1 MPARGALFARRDSG
15 IRAAMTRS
23 TNRGL
28 ARWALVA
35 AAFAAQTCK
44 GHEQSTT
51 SANTNVG
58 ARPVRRATVADQR
71 SLDDHLDAP
80 AALPVRVARA
90 QSASEL
96 CAGPNAVGKLGDWVL
111 DNGVVRAVID
121 DVRTGGG
128 GFSLSGG
135 QLVDLQRSDGQRRA
149 PDELGQV
156 FNFLGR
162 FPRQLRYTSSTSE
175 ARPDGSAAVIVRGE
189 DPRTPGLTGETRY
202 ILSPG
207 RCAIELETTLTYAGT
222 APTEVGL
229 GDAIQWAGAEHW
241 APGVGHA
248 LRGERRGPWIA
259 GVGRESVYAIV
270 AEDSVEVFGP
280 NGSAW
285 SNPMQRRTTLAAG
298 QSVTYKRAFGV
309 SFASGVDDALR
320 CAGFRA
326 RTRMQGRVRVRDAQ
340 GRPFAGARVV
350 LEDAQGAPLWMAA
363 SGGDGLALVESSTA
377 GTFTVRVTAMARG
390 VTVASGG
397 SIVFG
402 AAGATESPIVDATV
416 GSASALRLSVSDGAP
431 TDARVLIYGE
441 SGTPDPMLGAIGRGD
456 GARNSILV
464 SHRGETTVPIAPG
477 NYRVVATKGGFYTLG
492 EARVTVAEGATQTVS
507 LAVRRVIDAER
518 RWVCGDFHTHQA
530 PSLDSPVSTR
540 DRVLAAAAEGL
551 DVVAATDHNV
561 ATDLSAAASA
571 EDLDQRL
578 VTMGGDEVSTDI
590 AVNPTGHW
598 NLYPLRVDPALP
610 LNGAPDLFEVSA
622 DELVARMRRQHPDTV
637 IQVNHPRAGSPT
649 GLFDIVGLDANTGRA
664 ARAGFAPTF
673 DAIEVWNGRYQPQAD
688 AVIRDWLSLLRAG
701 ARITG
706 VANSDSHAIVTQEVG
721 YPRTCFRGSHTWRSA
736 GAPPGPTADE
746 QVRAM
751 FRQKRD
757 VVMTDGPIIEVLRAD
772 RTSAVGALERPVAPG
787 ETLTIRA
794 VSVGW
799 AAADVLERID
809 ARGAI
814 TPVAGARVVR
824 EGDVV
829 RVEAT
834 WRTSA
839 SANDGIVLFRAR
851 GTQPIPVLVG
861 DPAMVAMAIS
871 NPIYT
876 QASRGRGRR

>member
-1 MPARGALFARRDSG
+1 MSH
-15 IRAAMTRS
+15 RS
-23 TNRGL
+23 VGGRWRWSL
-28 ARWALVA
+28 AILAG
-35 AAFAAQTCK
+35 FSHTTCK
-44 GHEQSTT
+44 GHERATT
-51 SANTNVG
+51 PSLA
-58 ARPVRRATVADQR
+58 ARPTPRAPVADR
-71 SLDDHLDAP
+71 YALDEHLTEPAP
-80 AALPVRVARA
+80 TAARVLRA
-90 QSASEL
+90 SAASEL
-96 CAGPNAVGKLGDWVL
+96 CAGPNAVGKIGDWVL
-111 DNGVVRAVID
+111 DNGVVRAVVD

-135 QLVDLQRSDGQRRA
+135 QLVDVQRVDGSRRA

-162 FPRQLRYTSSTSE
+162 FPRQLRYTSATSE
-175 ARPDGSAAVIVRGE
+175 VRPNGSAAVIVRGE

-202 ILSPG
+202 ILAPG
-207 RCAIELETTLTYAGT
+207 RCAIELETTLAYAGT
-222 APTEVGL
+222 TPTEVGL

-259 GVGRESVYAIV
+259 GVGRETVYAIV
-270 AEDSVEVFGP
+270 AEDSAELFGP

-285 SNPMQRRTTLAAG
+285 SNPMQRTITLAAG
-298 QSVTYKRAFGV
+298 QSVTYKRAIGV
-309 SFASGVDDALR
+309 SFASGVGDALR
-320 CAGFRA
+320 CAGFRG
-326 RTRMQGRVRVRDAQ
+326 RGTRMQGRVRVRDAQ

-363 SGGDGLALVESSTA
+363 SGTDGLALVESTAA

-397 SIVFG
+397 SLVLG
-402 AAGATESPIVDATV
+402 APGATESPMIDATV
-416 GSASALRLSVSDGAP
+416 GAASALRVSVEDGAP

-441 SGTPDPMLGAIGRGD
+441 HGTPDPMLGAIGRGD
-456 GARNSILV
+456 GARNSVLV
-464 SHRGETTVPIAPG
+464 SHRGQTTVPIAPG
-477 NYRVVATKGGFYTLG
+477 SYRLVATKGGFYTLG
-492 EARVTVAEGATQTVS
+492 EARVTVAEGATQSIS
-507 LAVRRVIDAER
+507 LSVRRVIDAEH

-598 NLYPLRVDPALP
+598 NIYPLRVDPSQP
-610 LNGAPDLFEVSA
+610 LNGAPDLFEVPA

-649 GLFDIVGLDANTGRA
+649 GLFDIVALDPRTGRA
-664 ARAGFAPTF
+664 ARPGFSPTF

-688 AVIRDWLSLLRAG
+688 GVVRDWFSLLRNG

-736 GAPPGPTADE
+736 GGPPGPTADE
-746 QVRAM
+746 QARAM
-751 FRQKRD
+751 IRQKRD
-757 VVMTDGPIIEVLRAD
+757 VVMTDGPILEVLRAD
-772 RTSAVGALERPVAPG
+772 RSSAVGELERPVAPG
-787 ETLTIRA
+787 ETLTVRA

-799 AAADVLERID
+799 APADTLERVD
-809 ARGAI
+809 ANGTI
-814 TPVAGARVVR
+814 TALTGARVTR
-824 EGDVV
+824 DGDVV
-829 RVEAT
+829 RVEAS
-834 WRTSA
+834 WRA
-839 SANDGIVLFRAR
+839 SAAALDSIVLFRVR

-861 DPAMVAMAIS
+861 DPPMVAMAMS
-871 NPIYT
+871 NPVYVRG
-876 QASRGRGRR
+876 SRGRPRRSP

>member
-1 MPARGALFARRDSG
+1 MAHRSVGGRWRWSLAILAG
-15 IRAAMTRS
+15 ISHT
-23 TNRGL
+23 
-28 ARWALVA
+28 
-35 AAFAAQTCK
+35 TCK
-44 GHEQSTT
+44 GHERATT
-51 SANTNVG
+51 PSLA
-58 ARPVRRATVADQR
+58 ARPTPRAPVADR
-71 SLDDHLDAP
+71 YALDEHLTEP
-80 AALPVRVARA
+80 VPTAARVLRA
-90 QSASEL
+90 SAASEL
-96 CAGPNAVGKLGDWVL
+96 CAGPNAVGKIGDWVL
-111 DNGVVRAVID
+111 DNGVVRAVVD

-135 QLVDLQRSDGQRRA
+135 QLVDVQRVDGSRRA

-162 FPRQLRYTSSTSE
+162 FPRQLRYTSATSE
-175 ARPDGSAAVIVRGE
+175 VRPNGSAAVIVRGE

-202 ILSPG
+202 ILAPG
-207 RCAIELETTLTYAGT
+207 RCAIELETTLAYAGT
-222 APTEVGL
+222 SPTEVGL

-259 GVGRESVYAIV
+259 GVGRETVYAIV
-270 AEDSVEVFGP
+270 AEDSAELFGP

-285 SNPMQRRTTLAAG
+285 SNPMQRTITLAAG
-298 QSVTYKRAFGV
+298 QSVTYKRAIGV
-309 SFASGVDDALR
+309 SFASGVGDALR
-320 CAGFRA
+320 CAGFRGQG
-326 RTRMQGRVRVRDAQ
+326 TRMQGRVRVRDAQ

-350 LEDAQGAPLWMAA
+350 LEDAQGAPRWMAA
-363 SGGDGLALVESSTA
+363 SGTDGLALVESTAA

-397 SIVFG
+397 SLVLG
-402 AAGATESPIVDATV
+402 APGATESPMIDATV
-416 GSASALRLSVSDGAP
+416 GAASALRVSVEDGAP

-441 SGTPDPMLGAIGRGD
+441 NGTPDPMLGAIGRGD
-456 GARNSILV
+456 GARNSVLV
-464 SHRGETTVPIAPG
+464 SHRGQTTVPIAPG
-477 NYRVVATKGGFYTLG
+477 SYRLVATKGGFYTLG
-492 EARVTVAEGATQTVS
+492 EARVTVVEGATQSVS
-507 LAVRRVIDAER
+507 LSVRRVIDAEH

-598 NLYPLRVDPALP
+598 NIYPLRVDPSQP
-610 LNGAPDLFEVSA
+610 LNGAPDLFEVPA

-649 GLFDIVGLDANTGRA
+649 GLFDIVALDPRTGRA
-664 ARAGFAPTF
+664 ARPGFSPTF

-688 AVIRDWLSLLRAG
+688 GVVRDWFSLLRNG

-736 GAPPGPTADE
+736 GGPPGPTADE
-746 QVRAM
+746 QARAM
-751 FRQKRD
+751 IRQKRD
-757 VVMTDGPIIEVLRAD
+757 VVMTDGPILEVLRAD
-772 RTSAVGALERPVAPG
+772 RSSAVGELERPVAPG
-787 ETLTIRA
+787 ETLTVRA

-799 AAADVLERID
+799 APADTLERVD
-809 ARGAI
+809 ANGTI
-814 TPVAGARVVR
+814 TALTGARVTR
-824 EGDVV
+824 DGDVV
-829 RVEAT
+829 RVEAS
-834 WRTSA
+834 WRA
-839 SANDGIVLFRAR
+839 SAAAQDSIVLFRVR

-861 DPAMVAMAIS
+861 DPPMVAMAMS
-871 NPIYT
+871 NPVYVRG
-876 QASRGRGRR
+876 SRGRPRRSP